1 MLLYKCVTSFESP
14 CNAWNRLLY
23 HLGRIPVFR
32 CTENTFATDDRRMED
47 SEYTN
52 GRCGIGK
59 LTENFTGTNWKN
71 RSQQLFYCS
80 FSLIRLTV
88 ERERRNNIFS
98 EYVLFMAFF
107 VLTPS

>member
-23 HLGRIPVFR
+23 HLGRIPDFR

-59 LTENFTGTNWKN
+59 LTENFTGMNWKN
-71 RSQQLFYCS
+71 RRRVSIIILLFF
-80 FSLIRLTV
+80 FSDKIDCRAG
-88 ERERRNNIFS
+88 EEK
-98 EYVLFMAFF
+98 
-107 VLTPS
+107 